1 MSLVGQTLTFTEG
14 SIDFVGNGIA
24 DPGIHLVATSTTSTM
39 TATLTVSGSA
49 QDPKITLSSV
59 PQLPQD
65 QILAQLL
72 FHQGEGS
79 LSPFQVA
86 EIAAGLAQLSG
97 STFGTRSVG
106 QPAPNAGFG

>member
-14 SIDFVGNGIA
+14 SIDFVGNGIT
-24 DPGIHLVATSTTSTM
+24 DPGIHLVATSTTTTM

-72 FHQGEGS
+72 FHQGEGT

-86 EIAAGLAQLSG
+86 EIAAGLAQFSG
-97 STFGTRSVG
+97 SASGD
-106 QPAPNAGFG
+106 